1 MANDVIMHE
10 IPPKQGEGVAQ
21 VRRFSG
27 GQLVTPDALAIVKR
41 VARVSHVGQRGVV
54 KTCFSAAPDAPLL
67 LRVAV
72 LILGAGVLG
81 FSLRLGLLGRMFLVL
96 VLFVSRRLRV
106 LRLGRRRGLIR
117 LGGGR
122 RVGGG
127 RLGERRRQGSEGG
140 YDRRD
145 NERF

>member
-1 MANDVIMHE
+1 MPGNLGKLFKVKQLRPPRYGRIGDSRDRQACCPRFARAPTRRGQDVA
-10 IPPKQGEGVAQ
+10 V
-21 VRRFSG
+21 
-27 GQLVTPDALAIVKR
+27 
-41 VARVSHVGQRGVV
+41 
-54 KTCFSAAPDAPLL
+54 SAARDASSL

-96 VLFVSRRLRV
+96 VLFVSHRLRV

-127 RLGERRRQGSEGG
+127 RLRERRRQGSEGG
-140 YDRRD
+140 HDRRD